1 MSLVSFQCIENKFCK
16 YIYMTAYMETNIQ
29 TLLVHTKVIK
39 IAGSRGY
46 N

>member
-1 MSLVSFQCIENKFCK
+1 MSLVSFRYTETKFCK

-39 IAGSRGY
+39 IAGSRG
-46 N
+46 NN